1 MKKYIGLSI
10 LMLSIASCGPMQKA
24 LKTED
29 NEYKKEVANQFFEK
43 KKYRNAIRLYEQL
56 ESIYRANPKAEDMF
70 FNFAMATYMTKDY
83 ELSAPRFKNFAATY
97 PRSEKREEALLM
109 EIKSGLA
116 LSPVYSLDQRITYEI
131 IEKLQKFIDQYPGS
145 TYVFEANTI
154 MTEMNQKIEQK
165 TFENA
170 KQLNTIGE
178 WTRNYGAAII
188 ALDNFIYDY
197 PGTQYKE
204 DALYYKFDSAYK
216 LAMNS
221 VHYKMEERLKTA
233 KSMYDVLVR
242 FNAETK
248 YKNQA
253 DNMLGNINDE
263 LAKFSK

>member
-24 LKTED
+24 LKSED
-29 NEYKKEVANQFFEK
+29 YEFKKEIANQFYEK

-56 ESIYRANPKAEDMF
+56 ETVYRANPKAEDMF
-70 FNFAMATYMTKDY
+70 FNFAMASFMTKDY
-83 ELSAPRFKNFAATY
+83 EVAAPRFKNFAATY

-109 EIKSGLA
+109 EIKSGLS
-116 LSPVYSLDQRITYEI
+116 LSPVYSLDQRITYEVI
-131 IEKLQKFIDQYPGS
+131 DKLQRFIDQYPAS
-145 TYVFEANTI
+145 NYVFEANSI
-154 MTEMNQKIEQK
+154 MTDLNKKIEKK

-178 WTRNYGAAII
+178 YTRNYGAAII

-197 PGTQYKE
+197 PGTEYKE
-204 DALYYKFDSAYK
+204 DALFYKLDSAYK

-221 VHYKMEERLKTA
+221 VSYKMEDRLKSA
-233 KSMYDVLVR
+233 KTMYDVLVR

-248 YKNQA
+248 YKSQA
-253 DNMLGNINDE
+253 DYMLANIDVE